1 LALSLSFSMQKKFIT
16 NLALVLGLNLLIKP
30 VYIFG
35 IDRLVQNV
43 VNPAEF
49 GEYFTLLQFSFLLN
63 IILDFGITNFNN
75 TNIAQNNHLLTKHFS
90 SLVTLKLALAL
101 VYIVATLIS
110 GIINGYD
117 MRLTKLLMILGFNQF
132 LITFISYLRS
142 NLAGLHLFK
151 TDSIISVLDRLIMI
165 LICGPILW
173 VNWINRQMDI
183 MTFVYA
189 QTIAY
194 GLTALITFLIV
205 LAKTHH
211 FRLNWNWPFSIMIL
225 KKSIPYA
232 ILVLLMTFF
241 NRIDTVMIFR
251 ILPAAKGSGQD
262 FNSGAVQAS
271 IYAQSYRM
279 LDAVNMFAFLFS
291 GLLLP
296 MFSRMLKF
304 KESTES
310 LVKLSFTLLITPA
323 IIIGV
328 GCYFYNRE
336 IIQMLYSRHKDQSEE
351 VYRFFL
357 DQSASVFRLLMWCFM
372 CQSIT
377 YIFGTLLTA
386 NRNLKELNILAAG
399 CMILNVT
406 LNIILIPRL
415 LAFGSAIS
423 ALVTQLS
430 MALIQIVIVH
440 KIFKFRINYRLLFT
454 LLLFILGVVAANYF
468 SKIFHFESKKWFV
481 SFTEMVIASVLWAFF
496 IRLISIKSMFR
507 LLKYG

>member
-1 LALSLSFSMQKKFIT
+1 MALSPADYMQKKFIT

-30 VYIFG
+30 LYIFG
-35 IDRLVQNV
+35 VDRLVQNV

-49 GEYFTLLQFSFLLN
+49 GEYFALLQFSFLLN
-63 IILDFGITNFNN
+63 IVLDFGITNFNN

-90 SLVTLKLALAL
+90 SLITLKLVLAL
-101 VYIVATLIS
+101 VYIIATMAS
-110 GIINGYD
+110 GMINGFD
-117 MRLTKLLMILGFNQF
+117 FRLTKLLLILGFNQF

-151 TDSIISVLDRLIMI
+151 TDSIISVLDRFIMI
-165 LICGPILW
+165 VIFGPLFWMNLTYWKI
-173 VNWINRQMDI
+173 DI

-211 FRLNWNWPFSIMIL
+211 FRLNWNWTFSVMIL

-232 ILVLLMTFF
+232 ILVLLTTFF
-241 NRIDTVMIFR
+241 NRIDTVMIFK
-251 ILPAAKGSGQD
+251 ILPTAKGSGQD

-310 LVKLSFTLLITPA
+310 LVKLSFTLVITPA
-323 IIIGV
+323 IIIGI

-336 IIQMLYSRHKDQSEE
+336 IIQMLYSRHNQSDE
-351 VYRFFL
+351 VSKFFL
-357 DQSASVFRLLMWCFM
+357 DQSAAVFRLLMWCFM
-372 CQSIT
+372 CQSIN

-399 CMILNVT
+399 CMVLNIT
-406 LNIILIPRL
+406 LNIILIPYL
-415 LAFGSAIS
+415 LAYGSAIS
-423 ALVTQLS
+423 ALASQFT
-430 MALIQIVIVH
+430 MAFIQILIVH
-440 KIFKFRINYRLLFT
+440 RKFKFKINYRLLFT
-454 LLLFILGVVAANYF
+454 LLLFILGVVFMNYL
-468 SKIFHFESKKWFV
+468 SKNYYYNSQRWFV
-481 SFTEMVIASVLWAFF
+481 NFIEMVIASILWAFF
-496 IRLISIKSMFR
+496 TRLISIKSMFR
-507 LLKYG
+507 LMKYG